1 MRVINHGVRSPAC
14 LPKSLTRPYHT
25 QHTHFQQLFI
35 PSENCSVMMALSALR
50 TPNPPR
56 AAAPGEKN
64 ARSGDPFGDEAKAFT
79 RQHLL
84 QRTVEVRGVACEC
97 DDRPPTWNPH
107 THTSQQ
113 T

>member
-1 MRVINHGVRSPAC
+1 
-14 LPKSLTRPYHT
+14 
-25 QHTHFQQLFI
+25 
-35 PSENCSVMMALSALR
+35 MMALSALR

-84 QRTVEVRGVACEC
+84 QRTVEVGAGVFVSWGSCAHMYTYIGWLV
-97 DDRPPTWNPH
+97 DSTQSPRLPQPTNNAPPPPNH
-107 THTSQQ
+107 T
-113 T
+113 